1 MGAGIGAAAGATAG
15 LIGVLVTRGPDA
27 VLARGTT
34 MEMVLDRPIGFTQS
48 DLDFSKAYM
57 GGSGV
62 GNGPG
67 PGPSSKDKRA
77 SRWPF

>member
-1 MGAGIGAAAGATAG
+1 
-15 LIGVLVTRGPDA
+15 VTRGPDA

-34 MEMVLDRPIGFTQS
+34 MEMVLDRPIGFQDS
-48 DLDFSKAYM
+48 ELDFSKAYS

-67 PGPSSKDKRA
+67 PAPSEKNSRA